1 MFDSLRGR
9 VVEVQ
14 EGECVV
20 EVMGMGFRLRLTP
33 FVAPRLGEE
42 ELFLLRS
49 FMRES
54 GEFVFY
60 GFREE
65 KERMVFDRLRE
76 VRGINHR
83 TAFKIL
89 SRVRWEELVSLVLNE
104 EVALLESKGGLGA
117 KTARRLILEL
127 KPVLLKSGFQVLP
140 PFPEAFEETKE
151 VLFRLGYN
159 KKEVEQM
166 VNLLWDEFR
175 GEKVDVEAL
184 IRKALRKL
192 GGQD

>member
-1 MFDSLRGR
+1 MFDSIRGR

-33 FVAPRLGEE
+33 FVNPQEGVEAS
-42 ELFLLRS
+42 FLLRS

-60 GFREE
+60 GFGEE
-65 KERMVFDRLRE
+65 KERVLFDRLRE
-76 VRGINHR
+76 VKGINHR

-89 SRVRWEELVSLVLNE
+89 SRIRWEELVKLVLE
-104 EVALLESKGGLGA
+104 ENLTLLESKGGLGA
-117 KTARRLILEL
+117 KTAKRLILEL
-127 KPVLLKSGFQVLP
+127 KPMLLKSGFQILP

-159 KKEVEQM
+159 KKEVEKV
-166 VNLLWDEFR
+166 VNCLWDELR
-175 GEKVDVEAL
+175 GEKVDVEIL
-184 IRKALRKL
+184 IRKALLKL

>member
-9 VVEVQ
+9 VIEVQ

-33 FVAPRLGEE
+33 FVRPSEGAEE
-42 ELFLLRS
+42 SFFLRS

-65 KERMVFDRLRE
+65 KERIIFDRLRE

-89 SRVRWEELVSLVLNE
+89 SRLRWKELVELVLKE
-104 EVALLESKGGLGA
+104 DLALLESKGGLGS

-140 PFPEAFEETKE
+140 PFPEVFEETKE

-159 KKEVEQM
+159 KREVDQV
-166 VNLLWDEFR
+166 VNLLWDELR
-175 GEKVDVEAL
+175 GEKVDVEVL
-184 IRKALRKL
+184 IRKALLKL
-192 GGQD
+192 GGQS